1 MTVRE
6 MLEYLVK
13 CDPDMDF
20 KVALNNLDEQLKD
33 QELLKAVEE
42 FQRD

>member
-20 KVALNNLDEQLKD
+20 KEALNQLDEQLKD
-33 QELLKAVEE
+33 EELLKAVHDFEH
-42 FQRD
+42 